1 MYRAINKD
9 TGEVLFEDAS
19 LTTVVDWTKTFP
31 GLAQEFITI
40 ESDEVYL
47 PDPVIELAKAISLVT
62 GEDSIEFVEKMN
74 LVNFLKIM
82 YLHWK
87 EIKDDCNSP
96 SNSEILGRDLSSY
109 EPGKGTACIK
119 YL

>member
-9 TGEVLFEDAS
+9 TGEVLFEDTS

-40 ESDEVYL
+40 ESDEVYS
-47 PDPVIELAKAISLVT
+47 PDPVIELARAISLVT
-62 GEDSIEFVEKMN
+62 GEDSIEFVEKMD
-74 LVNFLKIM
+74 LVSFLRIM
-82 YLHWK
+82 YLYWR

-96 SNSEILGRDLSSY
+96 SH
-109 EPGKGTACIK
+109 
-119 YL
+119 